1 MRGVKRYGFSKLII
15 YSFLIFWSLVTIFP
29 LMVTVFGGLKTLV
42 QLRTDPFGLPIPPR
56 WENYLE
62 VFTDA
67 RFLRNLMNSLIIM
80 VITVGIDILLVG
92 FASYALSRLV
102 FPGRE
107 VVFNIFL
114 FGLLFPFA
122 VAMLPLYIQIRS
134 MGVLNTYWAVII
146 PQVAFALPWHIMLT
160 RNFFLQIPLELEE
173 AARMD
178 GCGHL
183 RFLFT
188 IMYPLSTPVLTTI
201 AVLGMVGSWNNFF
214 LPLLVLDDEKL
225 FTLPMGVMAFQG
237 RYQTDW
243 NLVLAFVTL
252 ALIPAVLLYFFAQR
266 YIISGL
272 TGGALK
278 E

>member
-1 MRGVKRYGFSKLII
+1 
-15 YSFLIFWSLVTIFP
+15 
-29 LMVTVFGGLKTLV
+29 
-42 QLRTDPFGLPIPPR
+42 
-56 WENYLE
+56 
-62 VFTDA
+62 
-67 RFLRNLMNSLIIM
+67 M

-173 AARMD
+173 AARMA
-178 GCGHL
+178 GSGRL
-183 RFLFT
+183 RFL
-188 IMYPLSTPVLTTI
+188 
-201 AVLGMVGSWNNFF
+201 
-214 LPLLVLDDEKL
+214 
-225 FTLPMGVMAFQG
+225 
-237 RYQTDW
+237 
-243 NLVLAFVTL
+243 
-252 ALIPAVLLYFFAQR
+252 
-266 YIISGL
+266 
-272 TGGALK
+272 
-278 E
+278 